1 MSDTSSRVTA
11 ADPMTAL
18 REALLHYWGYD
29 SFRPLQAEAMR
40 AVVEHRDSV
49 VVLPTGGGKSIC
61 FQAPAV
67 TMRGLAIVV
76 SPLISLMKDQVDA
89 LIECGI
95 PAACVNSSLPQR
107 ELLRV
112 ADRVRRGELKLLY
125 VAPERLCTEK
135 MLAFLDDAHVSFFAI
150 DEAHCISAW
159 GHDFRP
165 EYRML
170 KLLRARFPKAGVHAY
185 TATATQQV
193 RDDIVEQLGLQDAEQ
208 LIGSFDRPN
217 LVYRVVRKSDVLK
230 QVRQV
235 IDSHPGESGI
245 VYCISRREV
254 DDIAEAL
261 TRAGYRARPYHAGL
275 SDADRHKHQDEFLND
290 DAEIVV
296 ATVAFGMGID
306 KSDVRFVVHTGA
318 PKSLEHYQQETGRA
332 GRDSLDADC
341 WLFWTVANFITWRKM
356 LSDLP
361 PAAFQQSDD
370 SLRSMERYCNSVV
383 CRHKALVEHFGQSYP
398 GVNCGACDVCLDQ
411 LEIVADS
418 KVLSQKILSCVV
430 RVKESFGAGYVAQV
444 LTGSQEARIL
454 ENGHDKLS
462 TYGLLK
468 ESPTNHVRDWI
479 EQLASQGFL
488 VRTGEYNVLAVTPKG
503 WEVLRGEA
511 SPQLLKPAAKK
522 AKAARGT
529 RTEAASWEGVDR
541 ALFDL
546 LRGVRR
552 QLAADRNVPPF
563 VVFADTTLRDLARR
577 RPTTLESFRHS
588 HGVGD
593 KKTADY
599 GAIFT
604 EAIRKHCSEG
614 GQSTDIG
621 DAADSSGD
629 PRSRSPRAAEPVEAK
644 AVATLA
650 SKQNAFDMFQE
661 GRTLEYVMSATNRAK
676 ATVAEYLVEFIE
688 QTQLSDP
695 TPWVDLAT
703 FDRVRAACR
712 LSPDG
717 RLKPIFEALEG
728 TVTYD
733 AIRIALACLQHEPPA
748 DAAPVDSADEFVDG

>member
-1 MSDTSSRVTA
+1 MTVGIPPA
-11 ADPMTAL
+11 ADPTTSL
-18 REALLHYWGYD
+18 REVLLRYWGYD

-67 TMRGLAIVV
+67 TMPGLAVVV

-89 LIECGI
+89 LVECGI
-95 PAACVNSSLPQR
+95 PAACVNSSLPR
-107 ELLRV
+107 EELIQV
-112 ADRVRRGELKLLY
+112 ANRVRSGELKLLY

-135 MLAFLDDAHVSFFAI
+135 MLTFLDDANVSFFAI

-170 KLLRARFPKAGVHAY
+170 SQLRTRFPKAGVHAY

-193 RDDIVEQLGLQDAEQ
+193 RDDIVQQLGLQDAEQ
-208 LIGSFDRPN
+208 LVGSFDRPN

-230 QVRQV
+230 QIRQV

-254 DDIAEAL
+254 DDISAAL
-261 TRAGYRARPYHAGL
+261 SRAGYRARPYHAGL
-275 SDADRHKHQDEFLND
+275 SDVDRHKHQDEFLND

-306 KSDVRFVVHTGA
+306 KSDVRFVIHTGA

-332 GRDSLDADC
+332 GRDGLDADC
-341 WLFWTVANFITWRKM
+341 WLFWTIANFITWRKM
-356 LSDLP
+356 LGDLP
-361 PAAFQQSDD
+361 SDAFQQADE

-383 CRHKALVEHFGQSYP
+383 CRHKALVEHFGQSYQ
-398 GVNCGACDVCLDQ
+398 GDNCSACDVCLDQ

-418 KVLSQKILSCVV
+418 KILGQKILSCVV
-430 RVKESFGAGYVAQV
+430 RLKESFGAGYVAQV
-444 LTGSQEARIL
+444 LTGSQDARIL
-454 ENGHDKLS
+454 ENGHDQLS

-468 ESPTNHVRDWI
+468 ESPATHVRDWI

-488 VRTGEYNVLAVTPKG
+488 TRTGEYNVLAVTPSG
-503 WEVLRGEA
+503 WEVLRGEGT
-511 SPQLLKPAAKK
+511 PQLLKPAAKK
-522 AKAARGT
+522 AKVARGT
-529 RTEAASWEGVDR
+529 RIETTSWEGVDR
-541 ALFDL
+541 ELFDV

-552 QLAADRNVPPF
+552 QLATDRNVPPF

-577 RPTTLESFRHS
+577 RPSTLEAFRHA

-593 KKTADY
+593 KKTSDY
-599 GAIFT
+599 GEIFT
-604 EAIRKHCSEG
+604 DAIRTYCAGK
-614 GQSTDIG
+614 GQTTDAVAIT
-621 DAADSSGD
+621 DSSD
-629 PRSRSPRAAEPVEAK
+629 DSCQKTTRTAEPVKEK
-644 AVATLA
+644 AVTTLA

-661 GRTLEYVMSATNRAK
+661 GCTLEQVMSATNRAK
-676 ATVAEYLVEFIE
+676 ATVSEYLVEFID

-695 TPWVDLAT
+695 TPWVDLHT
-703 FDRVRAACR
+703 FERIRAAWR
-712 LSPDG
+712 MSPDG

-733 AIRIALACLQHEPPA
+733 VIRIGIACLRNLPS
-748 DAAPVDSADEFVDG
+748 DDFVDQSVPGDE